1 MAVEMYYDDQADLSI
16 VQGRK
21 VGVLGFR
28 SQGHAHALSLRDSG
42 VDVRIGLPEGSK
54 SRAKAEEQGL
64 RVLTPA
70 EAAAEADL
78 IMILAPDHV
87 QRKLYAESV
96 EPNLVPG
103 DALFFGHGFNIRF
116 GYVKPPEGVDVCM
129 VAPKGPG
136 HLVRRE
142 YTEGRGVPVLVAVE
156 EDASGKAWDLA
167 LAYAKAI
174 GGLRAGGI
182 KTTFTEECETDLF
195 GEQAVLCGG
204 TSQLVQ
210 YGFEVLTEAGYQP
223 EVAYFECLHEL
234 KLIVDLMYEGGIAK
248 QRWSV
253 SDTAEYGDYVS
264 GPLVIDE
271 HVKTNMQKILA
282 DIQNGAFAQRFI
294 DDQDAGAPEFKALR
308 AKGEQHPI
316 EGTGRELRKL
326 MAWVKSHDSDYTEGT
341 ATR

>member
-1 MAVEMYYDDQADLSI
+1 MAQMFYDDDADLSLI
-16 VQGRK
+16 QGK
-21 VGVLGFR
+21 NVAVLGYG

-42 VDVRIGLPEGSK
+42 VDVRVGLPEGSK
-54 SRAKAEEQGL
+54 SRAKAEAEGL
-64 RVLTPA
+64 RVLSPA
-70 EAAAEADL
+70 EAVEESDV
-78 IMILAPDHV
+78 IVVLAPDPA
-87 QRKLYAESV
+87 QRSLYAEAI
-96 EPNLVPG
+96 EPNITPG
-103 DALFFGHGFNIRF
+103 DTLVFGHGFNIRF
-116 GYVKPPEGVDVCM
+116 GYITPPEGVDVIM
-129 VAPKGPG
+129 IAPKGPG

-142 YTEGRGVPVLVAVE
+142 YVDGRGVPVLVAVE
-156 EDASGKAWDLA
+156 NDASGKAWDVA
-167 LAYAKAI
+167 LSYAKAI

-182 KTTFTEECETDLF
+182 RTTFTEETETDLF

-204 TSQLVQ
+204 ASQLVQ

-264 GPLVIDE
+264 GPLVIDA
-271 HVKTNMQKILA
+271 HVKDNMRSVLGKIQ
-282 DIQNGAFAQRFI
+282 DGSFAQRFI
-294 DDQDAGAPEFKALR
+294 DDQDAGAPEFRALR

-316 EGTGRELRKL
+316 ETTGRELRKL
-326 MAWVKSHDSDYTEGT
+326 MAWVKSHDGDYTEGT

>member
-1 MAVEMYYDDQADLSI
+1 MFYDDDADLALI
-16 VQGRK
+16 QGK
-21 VGVLGFR
+21 NVAVIGYG

-42 VDVRIGLPEGSK
+42 VDVRVGLQPGSR
-54 SRAKAEEQGL
+54 SREKVEAEGL
-64 RVLTPA
+64 RVVTPY
-70 EAAAEADL
+70 EACEEADL
-78 IMILAPDHV
+78 IMMLVPDHV
-87 QRKLYAESV
+87 QRHVYKDAV

-103 DALFFGHGFNIRF
+103 DALVFGHGFNIRF
-116 GYVKPPEGVDVCM
+116 GYIKPPAGVDVFM

-142 YTEGRGVPVLVAVE
+142 YVDGRGVPVLVAVE
-156 EDASGKAWDLA
+156 KDASGNAWPLA
-167 LAYAKAI
+167 LSYAKAI

-182 KTTFTEECETDLF
+182 KTTFTEETETDLF

-204 TSQLVQ
+204 ASQLVQ

-264 GPLVIDE
+264 GPLVIDP
-271 HVKTNMQKILA
+271 HVKDNMRQILA
-282 DIQNGAFAQRFI
+282 EIQDGSFAQRFI
-294 DDQDAGAPEFKALR
+294 DDQDNGGREFKELR

-326 MAWVKSHDSDYTEGT
+326 MSWVKSHDSDYVEGT